1 MAVPYTFGSATTS
14 IPLSQL
20 DSNFSTT
27 ITLGNTAI
35 QLGNTVTTLNSMTL
49 PNATIASG
57 NISATILTS
66 GTVPSAR
73 LPAGTVLQVVSTTS
87 TSNASTANTTGT
99 TYVASGFIVTIT
111 PTSASN
117 KILLLCSSAL
127 GNSVGGAGMSAQF
140 YRSIGGG
147 GYSSIGAGAQVTGYL
162 NNITYVSY
170 QVNMFGIHYLD
181 SPATTSSISY
191 QLYFQ
196 GNNGTPTGTCYLN
209 GRNNDGGQPPQL
221 NITAME
227 VAG

>member
-1 MAVPYTFGSATTS
+1 
-14 IPLSQL
+14 
-20 DSNFSTT
+20 
-27 ITLGNTAI
+27 
-35 QLGNTVTTLNSMTL
+35 
-49 PNATIASG
+49 
-57 NISATILTS
+57 
-66 GTVPSAR
+66 
-73 LPAGTVLQVVSTTS
+73 VLQVVTYTS

-111 PTSASN
+111 PSSATS
-117 KILLLCSSAL
+117 KVLLLCSSAI

-170 QVNMFGIHYLD
+170 QVNMFGIQYLD

-209 GRNNDGGQPPQL
+209 GRNNDGGQQPQL

>member
-1 MAVPYTFGSATTS
+1 MALTQVASGLIASVSGASLTGTQN
-14 IPLSQL
+14 IPK
-20 DSNFSTT
+20 
-27 ITLGNTAI
+27 A
-35 QLGNTVTTLNSMTL
+35 TL
-49 PNATIASG
+49 PTGS
-57 NISATILTS
+57 
-66 GTVPSAR
+66 
-73 LPAGTVLQVVSTTS
+73 VLQVVTYTS

-111 PTSASN
+111 PSSATS
-117 KILLLCSSAL
+117 KVLLLCSSAI

-181 SPATTSSISY
+181 SPATTNSISY

-209 GRNNDGGQPPQL
+209 GRNNDGGQQPQL
-221 NITAME
+221 NLTAME
-227 VAG
+227 ISA

>member
-1 MAVPYTFGSATTS
+1 MALTQVAAGLLAGSITS
-14 IPLSQL
+14 SQI
-20 DSNFSTT
+20 SSVAGST
-27 ITLGNTAI
+27 ITGTQTI
-35 QLGNTVTTLNSMTL
+35 PRGTL
-49 PNATIASG
+49 PTGS
-57 NISATILTS
+57 
-66 GTVPSAR
+66 
-73 LPAGTVLQVVSTTS
+73 VLQVVSTTS

-111 PTSASN
+111 PSSATS
-117 KILLLCSSAL
+117 KVLLLCSSAI

-209 GRNNDGGQPPQL
+209 GRNNDGGQQPQL

-227 VAG
+227 ISA